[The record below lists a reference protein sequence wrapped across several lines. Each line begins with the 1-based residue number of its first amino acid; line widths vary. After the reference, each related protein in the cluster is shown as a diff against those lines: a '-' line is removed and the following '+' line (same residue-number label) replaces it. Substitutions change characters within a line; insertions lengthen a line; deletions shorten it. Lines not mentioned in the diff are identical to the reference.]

1 MTPSLK
7 PPRPLVWVVVAF
19 ILFFAAVLAIE
30 FSFLSTASS
39 LSGII
44 SGSMDT
50 VVSPFQH
57 NFYILAGAV
66 VLLLGGGA
74 ILIFKSK

>member
-7 PPRPLVWVVVAF
+7 PPRPLVWAAVAL

-50 VVSPFQH
+50 AVSPFQH
-57 NFYILAGAV
+57 NFSILAGAV
-66 VLLLGGGA
+66 VLLLGAGA
-74 ILIFKSK
+74 IFVFRSK